1 LEETAIDLGTSGS
14 DNVYGWGRID
24 ALSAVNYSIDS
35 MFVDSI
41 LYDLSVTGTNSQ
53 WTSID
58 IWVDNNDD
66 GNPDI
71 PQALSNNHL
80 YARIRNIGGEVVS
93 NVEVKFYYADV
104 ATIGISGFD
113 PNGDGDPAD
122 GNFSYIGSYHIPTI
136 GPRGSDHET
145 GIALANWNI
154 PVPPGDHWCVGV
166 GIVAPNPPNLNEVN
180 TSNNIAFKNFFNIV
194 TSTTT
199 FNFSILPNPLTLTE
213 PFNVEIIKKNIPR
226 EAQIELIVNK
236 ALENRI
242 MAKKKGI
249 VRIKDP
255 LLDPVNKPL
264 GEKYYE
270 ILEKEINYA
279 RYLIEDDQAYLNG
292 IISPKGE
299 ALPVK
304 LLIRMPEKVKIQND
318 MLIIIN
324 TVDQKNKPLGGLTLF
339 LTKEK

>member
-1 LEETAIDLGTSGS
+1 
-14 DNVYGWGRID
+14 
-24 ALSAVNYSIDS
+24 
-35 MFVDSI
+35 M
-41 LYDLSVTGTNSQ
+41 
-53 WTSID
+53 
-58 IWVDNNDD
+58 DNNDD

-255 LLDPVNKPL
+255 LLT
-264 GEKYYE
+264 
-270 ILEKEINYA
+270 
-279 RYLIEDDQAYLNG
+279 
-292 IISPKGE
+292 ISS
-299 ALPVK
+299 
-304 LLIRMPEKVKIQND
+304 I
-318 MLIIIN
+318 
-324 TVDQKNKPLGGLTLF
+324 
-339 LTKEK
+339 